1 MDFLAHMC
9 TSSKGLEGQH
19 IGRCNLQNKKSCLKE
34 IKHNVVEYNQDLLGV
49 YLYHMLRTGL
59 VDISLINL

>member
-49 YLYHMLRTGL
+49 CIYITC
-59 VDISLINL
+59 